1 MEDYWDCKR
10 PRSFKITLIV
20 VRGMW
25 IRIKITINYHK
36 CDYFFCHIMVI
47 VVQISISESSI
58 THAVSFVS
66 ISFLFSRTNCKHQLL
81 LGDLLDNGSANHE
94 GVQRLSIILDWFSMY
109 TKTEGVIQGVAF
121 ASYSVTVCM
130 EGSWANTLNIV
141 KFTDFKKLFPST
153 SLATKEPWQSLSL
166 LKNQEAE
173 VSQIFQHE
181 WKLDERTQFHCMLF
195 SSA

>member
-109 TKTEGVIQGVAF
+109 KDRRCYTRCRFCQLFRHSLYGRLMSKYIEYRKIYRLQKALSF
-121 ASYSVTVCM
+121 
-130 EGSWANTLNIV
+130 
-141 KFTDFKKLFPST
+141 DF
-153 SLATKEPWQSLSL
+153 
-166 LKNQEAE
+166 
-173 VSQIFQHE
+173 VSN
-181 WKLDERTQFHCMLF
+181 
-195 SSA
+195 